1 MDNTIYK
8 KWFMR
13 YPGEKKKTN
22 YPIDVF
28 SSIQQNKFDR
38 WTDFNEVEV
47 FIFKTRYL

>member
-1 MDNTIYK
+1 MIHEISG
-8 KWFMR
+8 R
-13 YPGEKKKTN
+13 EKKKTN